1 MRVSLWVAVPC
12 AVAAAAVYGAATAV
26 QHAAAART
34 AGAGV
39 RGLATLLRDPR
50 WLLSVGG
57 DGLGLLLQ
65 VIALA
70 TGPVV
75 LIQPLLVLALPAAL
89 VVGWL
94 LGGPRP
100 RRADVLAVGA
110 ILAALAVFFVL
121 VGDPGT
127 GTPLRVAPTVIAA
140 TVCLTAISVAIAVR
154 GRSPLR
160 AALLGAAAGV
170 GFALAGVLINAVAL
184 DVDDHGWAGLVTDR
198 GVTALAALLVV
209 GVTAVVATQL
219 SFQLGALG
227 ASFPANESVAP
238 VAAVA
243 LGAVL
248 LHEHVPA
255 TPAHLLTYLL
265 CAAAIAMATV
275 RLARAQT

>member
-1 MRVSLWVAVPC
+1 MPLWVAIAC
-12 AVAAAAVYGAATAV
+12 AVAAAIVYGAATAV

-34 AGAGV
+34 AGEGV
-39 RGLATLLRDPR
+39 RGLTALLRDPR

-70 TGPVV
+70 FGPVV

-89 VVGWL
+89 AVGWL

-100 RRADVLAVGA
+100 RGADIGAVAA
-110 ILAALAVFFVL
+110 IVAALAVFFVL
-121 VGDPGT
+121 IGDPGT
-127 GTPLRVAPTVIAA
+127 GTPVRVVPALIAA
-140 TVCLTAISVAIAVR
+140 AACLTALSVAIAVR

-160 AALLGAAAGV
+160 AALLGAAAGA
-170 GFALAGVLINAVAL
+170 GFGLAGVLINALAL
-184 DVDDHGWAGLVTDR
+184 EVDNAGLSGLGTAR
-198 GVTALAALLVV
+198 GITALAATLFV
-209 GVTAVVATQL
+209 GAGAVAATQL

-243 LGAVL
+243 LGAAL

-255 TPAHLLTYLL
+255 ALPFLLAYLA
-265 CAAAIAMATV
+265 CAGAVVAATV

>member
-75 LIQPLLVLALPAAL
+75 LIQPVLVLALPAAL

-184 DVDDHGWAGLVTDR
+184 DVDDHGWAGLVTGR

>member
-1 MRVSLWVAVPC
+1 MSLWVAVPC

-34 AGAGV
+34 AGQGV
-39 RGLATLLRDPR
+39 RGLTALLRDPR

-57 DGLGLLLQ
+57 DGLGLSLQ

-75 LIQPLLVLALPAAL
+75 LIQPLLVLALPVAL
-89 VVGWL
+89 PVGWL
-94 LGGPRP
+94 LGEPRP
-100 RRADVLAVGA
+100 GRGDALAVAA
-110 ILAALAVFFVL
+110 IVAALAVFFVL

-127 GTPLRVAPTVIAA
+127 GTPLRVVPTVIAA
-140 TVCLTAISVAIAVR
+140 AVCLTGISMAVAVR

-160 AALLGAAAGV
+160 AASLGASAGI
-170 GFALAGVLINAVAL
+170 GFALAGVLINAAAL
-184 DVDDHGWAGLVTDR
+184 EFDDHGWAGLGTDR
-198 GVTALAALLVV
+198 GLTALAALLVV
-209 GVTAVVATQL
+209 GIAAVVATQL

-227 ASFPANESVAP
+227 ASFPANESAAP

-243 LGAVL
+243 LGALL
-248 LHEHVPA
+248 LHERVPTGPLSLA
-255 TPAHLLTYLL
+255 GYLA
-265 CAAAIAMATV
+265 CAGAVVAATV